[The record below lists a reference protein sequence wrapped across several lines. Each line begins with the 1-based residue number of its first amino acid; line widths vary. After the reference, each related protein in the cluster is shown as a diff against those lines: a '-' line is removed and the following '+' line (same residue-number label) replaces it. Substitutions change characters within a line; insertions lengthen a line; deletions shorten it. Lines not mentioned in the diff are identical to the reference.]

1 MAKKHQLRIDVLIVR
16 LRSNWMD
23 LDHADQLEQTDL
35 LSPVEIGGYNRVSVF
50 YKGAYKCS

>member
-35 LSPVEIGGYNRVSVF
+35 LSPVEIGGYNRASVF
-50 YKGAYKCS
+50 YKNAYKY